1 MRGYALEGK
10 MRSQLREAILAGFD
24 PPALDEVLRDNDM
37 LRPNIALGP
46 DFASR
51 VNSVIDI
58 ADREGWLTEL
68 CRELAVAR
76 VGNLEVHSAIAAVRK
91 YLQDQRHQ
99 PMTASEDA
107 FARSSDHFNF
117 PKLREHRPIL
127 ALLAGLI
134 AVVIGT
140 VLYLSM
146 PTKENADREL
156 RANTAPPKIEAH
168 TGGVAIGGDVKG
180 STINIAPRPADPVA
194 K

>member
-68 CRELAVAR
+68 CRELAVG
-76 VGNLEVHSAIAAVRK
+76 VLAIRK
-91 YLQDQRHQ
+91 SILQSQRC
-99 PMTASEDA
+99 
-107 FARSSDHFNF
+107 
-117 PKLREHRPIL
+117 
-127 ALLAGLI
+127 
-134 AVVIGT
+134 
-140 VLYLSM
+140 
-146 PTKENADREL
+146 
-156 RANTAPPKIEAH
+156 ANTCM
-168 TGGVAIGGDVKG
+168 TNAI
-180 STINIAPRPADPVA
+180 SR
-194 K
+194 